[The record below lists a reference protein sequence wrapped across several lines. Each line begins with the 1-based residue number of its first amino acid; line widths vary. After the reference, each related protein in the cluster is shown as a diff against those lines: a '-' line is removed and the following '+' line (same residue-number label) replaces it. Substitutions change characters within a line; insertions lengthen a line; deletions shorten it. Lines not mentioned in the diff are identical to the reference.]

1 MKAIAF
7 NQCKEAR
14 LAHRTPLLAII
25 LTCYLMI
32 VLDVSIVITGLP
44 KIRDGLG
51 FSATTLSWVQNA
63 YTLAFGGLLLLGARA
78 GDILGRRAM
87 LIAGLT
93 LFTGASMAIGLATT
107 PAWLVCA
114 RAVQG
119 VGAAILAPSTL
130 ALLSTNFAEGPER
143 TRALGYYGA
152 TAGISASVGLVVGGI
167 LADLLSWRVGFF
179 LNLPIGITLIWAARK
194 YIEETPRRI
203 GQLDIV
209 GAATSTFGMTALVY
223 GLVNAATSGWSNSQT
238 VATLGASL
246 ILLALF
252 VFNESRVQQPIL
264 PLRLFSN
271 LARNGAYLSRMLF
284 LGGMIGFWFY
294 TTQFLQSILGMR
306 PMQAG
311 LAFLPATLMNFAV
324 AMMVPRLAQR
334 FGNSRLL
341 VVGLAISV
349 IGMTWLAQVTA
360 DTSYLTGIALPML
373 LIGAGQGA
381 SLSPLTVAGVAGV
394 SAEDAGAASGLVNVA
409 HQLGGSLGLATL
421 IVVFASAGG
430 AGVSDSRVDLAH
442 RIATVMSAGA
452 VLLALALIIAL
463 FSIARRNTVRTM
475 QSDA

>member
-1 MKAIAF
+1 MKASTF
-7 NQCKEAR
+7 NRHEEVR
-14 LAHRTPLLAII
+14 LAHRGPLLAII
-25 LTCYLMI
+25 LLSYLMI

-63 YTLAFGGLLLLGARA
+63 YTLTFGGLLLLGARA

-87 LIAGLT
+87 LITGLAV
-93 LFTGASMAIGLATT
+93 FTGASMAIGLATT

-179 LNLPIGITLIWAARK
+179 LNLPIGTALIWAARK
-194 YIEETPRRI
+194 YIRETPRRS

-209 GAATSTFGMTALVY
+209 GAATSTLGMTALVY
-223 GLVNAATSGWSNSQT
+223 GLVNAAARGWSNSQT
-238 VATLGASL
+238 VATLAASL

-252 VFNESRVQQPIL
+252 VFNESRAPQPIL

-294 TTQFLQSILGMR
+294 TTQFLQGILGMR
-306 PMQAG
+306 SMQAG

-324 AMMVPRLAQR
+324 AMMVPRLTQR

-341 VVGLAISV
+341 VAGLAISV
-349 IGMTWLAQVTA
+349 IGMAWLGQITVE
-360 DTSYLTGIALPML
+360 TSYLTGIALPML

-381 SLSPLTVAGVAGV
+381 SLSPLTVAGVAGIA
-394 SAEDAGAASGLVNVA
+394 AEDAGAASGLVNVA

-421 IVVFASAGG
+421 IVVFASAAG
-430 AGVSDSRVDLAH
+430 AGISDSQVDLAH

-463 FSIARRNTVRTM
+463 FSIARRHTVRTM
-475 QSDA
+475 

>member
-1 MKAIAF
+1 MKATTF
-7 NQCKEAR
+7 NRFEEVR
-14 LAHRTPLLAII
+14 LVHRVPLLAII
-25 LTCYLMI
+25 LLSYLMI

-51 FSATTLSWVQNA
+51 FSATALSWVQNA
-63 YTLAFGGLLLLGARA
+63 YTLTFGGLLLLGARA

-87 LIAGLT
+87 LITGLAV
-93 LFTGASMAIGLATT
+93 FTGASMAIGLAAT

-114 RAVQG
+114 RAIQG

-152 TAGISASVGLVVGGI
+152 TAGISASVGLVVGGV

-179 LNLPIGITLIWAARK
+179 LNLPIGMALIWAGRK
-194 YIEETPRRI
+194 YIQETPRRS

-209 GAATSTFGMTALVY
+209 GAVTSTLGMTALVY
-223 GLVNAATSGWSNSQT
+223 GLVNAAARGWSHPPT

-271 LARNGAYLSRMLF
+271 LSRNGAYLSRMLF

-294 TTQFLQSILGMR
+294 TTQFLQGILGMR

-324 AMMVPRLAQR
+324 AMMAPRLAQR

-341 VVGLAISV
+341 VAGLATSV
-349 IGMTWLAQVTA
+349 IGMTWLGQVTV

-381 SLSPLTVAGVAGV
+381 SLSPLTVAGVAGIA
-394 SAEDAGAASGLVNVA
+394 AEDAGAASGLVNVA

-430 AGVSDSRVDLAH
+430 AGIADSRVDLAH

-463 FSIARRNTVRTM
+463 FSIARRNTGRTM
-475 QSDA
+475 

>member
-1 MKAIAF
+1 MKAATF
-7 NQCKEAR
+7 NQYEEVHLAR
-14 LAHRTPLLAII
+14 RGPLLAII
-25 LTCYLMI
+25 LSSYLMI

-63 YTLAFGGLLLLGARA
+63 YTLTFGGLLLLGARA

-87 LIAGLT
+87 LITGLAV
-93 LFTGASMAIGLATT
+93 FTGASMAIGLAAT
-107 PAWLVCA
+107 PTWLVCA

-152 TAGISASVGLVVGGI
+152 TAGISARVGLVAGGI

-194 YIEETPRRI
+194 YIQETPRRS
-203 GQLDIV
+203 GQFDIV

-223 GLVNAATSGWSNSQT
+223 GLVNAAASGWSNSQT

-294 TTQFLQSILGMR
+294 TTQFLPGILGMR

-341 VVGLAISV
+341 VGGLAISV

-394 SAEDAGAASGLVNVA
+394 AAEDAGAASGLVNVA

-430 AGVSDSRVDLAH
+430 AGISDSRVDLAH

-452 VLLALALIIAL
+452 VLLALALIISL

-475 QSDA
+475 QADA